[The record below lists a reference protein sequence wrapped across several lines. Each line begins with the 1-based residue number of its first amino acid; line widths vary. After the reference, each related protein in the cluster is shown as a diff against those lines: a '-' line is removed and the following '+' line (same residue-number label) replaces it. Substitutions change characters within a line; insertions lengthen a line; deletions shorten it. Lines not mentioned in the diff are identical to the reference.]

1 MNPSSVASAE
11 FNLNGTPRRCQES
24 RAGMRRVVPWG
35 RLIATARLL
44 RIVLAGSSLGLLG
57 ACHVFKPV
65 GPDFQA
71 PAVPLPAAWSSAAE
85 VQAPAG
91 LDEAAFWAQFQ
102 DPLLQSLLA
111 EADANNLDL
120 ASTATQVAAA
130 EGVLRATQGG
140 TLPSVALGADSTY
153 TRPDIASRLR
163 GEFEGSTTH
172 QVLAQSSW
180 ELDFWGK
187 QRRAVE
193 ADTASLQSAQQRMAW
208 ARLSVRASV
217 ASVYVQWRLA
227 QTRLAV
233 AQSNLAQQ
241 QENARIARVRFQA
254 GASSELDWRQ
264 AQAQLAQT
272 AAQVPGLES
281 AVAQNSH
288 ALAVLI
294 GQSPA
299 TLVARLQAGRE
310 PMALPAEPQR
320 WPQSA
325 PADWLRRR
333 PDVSQA
339 LSAAAT
345 QSARIGQAEAALY
358 PSFSLSGALGVS
370 GSGSAQELF
379 SWDSRLVT
387 AGLSFSLPLFDRG
400 RLKAQVQVQDAVFRQ
415 ALAAYQNQVLKAQ
428 QEVEDAFTLLRNS
441 REQARLTQD
450 AQTAAHRAAELAM
463 SRYRAGQVDYLT
475 VSSAEQSRLQTA
487 DAAAQARAAVLQ
499 AVIGVYRAMGGTWP
513 DAQAAAR
520 SEALRSNG

>member
-1 MNPSSVASAE
+1 MYQRRLASAE
-11 FNLNGTPRRCQES
+11 FALNKKPTRCKVFLAKSE
-24 RAGMRRVVPWG
+24 RAAPWN
-35 RLIATARLL
+35 RLIATAPLL
-44 RIVLAGSSLGLLG
+44 RILLTGSVVGLLG
-57 ACHVFKPV
+57 ACQVFKPV
-65 GPDFQA
+65 GPEFQT
-71 PAVPLPAAWSSAAE
+71 PAVQLPAAWSAPAE
-85 VQAPAG
+85 AQAPAP
-91 LDEAAFWAQFQ
+91 LDEGAFWAQFQ

-120 ASTATQVAAA
+120 ASTAGQVAAA

-140 TLPSVALGADSTY
+140 TLPSVALGADSIY
-153 TRPDIASRLR
+153 TLPDLASRLR
-163 GEFEGSTTH
+163 GPPEGSTTH

-193 ADTASLQSAQQRMAW
+193 ADAASLQSAQQRMAW

-241 QENARIARVRFQA
+241 EENARIARVRFQA

-272 AAQVPGLES
+272 AAQVPGLQS

-299 TLVARLQAGRE
+299 ALVARLQAGSE
-310 PMALPAEPQR
+310 PRALPVEPQR
-320 WPQSA
+320 WPHSA

-339 LSAAAT
+339 LWAAAT

-358 PSFSLSGALGVS
+358 PSFSLTGALGVS

-387 AGLSFSLPLFDRG
+387 AGLNFSLPLFDRG

-415 ALAAYQNQVLKAQ
+415 ALSAYQSQVLKAQ

-441 REQARLTQD
+441 REQARLTQE
-450 AQTAAHRAAELAM
+450 AQSAAHRAAELAL
-463 SRYRAGQVDYLT
+463 SRYRAGQVDFLT

-487 DAAAQARAAVLQ
+487 DADAQARAGVLQ
-499 AVIGVYRAMGGTWP
+499 AVISVYRAMGGAWP
-513 DAQAAAR
+513 DAQASVR
-520 SEALRSNG
+520 SASQRHTG

>member
-1 MNPSSVASAE
+1 M
-11 FNLNGTPRRCQES
+11 
-24 RAGMRRVVPWG
+24 VPP
-35 RLIATARLL
+35 L
-44 RIVLAGSSLGLLG
+44 RIVLAGSVVGLLG
-57 ACHVFKPV
+57 ACQVFKPV

-71 PAVPLPAAWSSAAE
+71 PEVQLPAAWSAPAE
-85 VQAPAG
+85 AQAPAP

-120 ASTATQVAAA
+120 ASTAAQVAAA

-153 TRPDIASRLR
+153 TLPDLAGKIRRETA
-163 GEFEGSTTH
+163 GSTTH

-193 ADTASLQSAQQRMAW
+193 ADAASLQSAQQRMAS

-227 QTRLAV
+227 QTRVTV

-241 QENARIARVRFQA
+241 EENARIARVRFQV
-254 GASSELDWRQ
+254 GSSSELDWRQ
-264 AQAQLAQT
+264 AQTQLAQT
-272 AAQVPGLES
+272 AAQVPNLQS
-281 AVAQNSH
+281 AVAQNRH

-294 GQSPA
+294 GQSPG
-299 TLVARLQAGRE
+299 TLVARLQASSQPR
-310 PMALPAEPQR
+310 ALPAEPLR
-320 WPQSA
+320 WPQTA

-339 LSAAAT
+339 LWAAAT

-358 PSFSLSGALGVS
+358 PSFTLSGALGVS
-370 GSGSAQELF
+370 GSGSAEDLF
-379 SWDSRLVT
+379 SWDSRLVN
-387 AGLSFSLPLFDRG
+387 AGLNFSLPVFDRG
-400 RLKAQVQVQDAVFRQ
+400 RLKAQVQVQDAAFRQ

-463 SRYRAGQVDYLT
+463 SRYRAGQVDFLT
-475 VSSAEQSRLQTA
+475 VSSAEQNRLQTA

-499 AVIGVYRAMGGTWP
+499 AVISVYRAMGGAWP
-513 DAQAAAR
+513 DAQDAVD
-520 SEALRSNG
+520 SEAQRNSG

>member
-1 MNPSSVASAE
+1 MLHALKRE
-11 FNLNGTPRRCQES
+11 MT
-24 RAGMRRVVPWG
+24 
-35 RLIATARLL
+35 TLL
-44 RIVLAGSSLGLLG
+44 RLVLAGSALGLVG
-57 ACHVFKPV
+57 ACQMFKPV

-71 PAVPLPAAWSSAAE
+71 PAVQLPVAWS
-85 VQAPAG
+85 APVETQTPAP
-91 LDEAAFWAQFQ
+91 LDEAEFWAQFQ

-111 EADANNLDL
+111 EADANNFDL
-120 ASTATQVAAA
+120 VSAAEQVAAA

-140 TLPSVALGADSTY
+140 SLPSVGLGANSTY
-153 TRPDIASRLR
+153 TLPDLAGKLR
-163 GEFEGSTTH
+163 GQTTGSTTH

-193 ADTASLQSAQQRMAW
+193 ADAASLQSAQHRMAW

-241 QENARIARVRFQA
+241 EENARIARVRFQA

-272 AAQVPGLES
+272 AAQVPNLQS
-281 AVAQNSH
+281 SVAQNSH

-299 TLVARLQAGRE
+299 TLVARLQAGSE
-310 PMALPAEPQR
+310 PQALPAEPLH
-320 WPQSA
+320 WPEAA

-339 LSAAAT
+339 LWAAAA

-387 AGLSFSLPLFDRG
+387 AGLNFSLPLFDRG

-415 ALAAYQNQVLKAQ
+415 ALATYQNQVLKAQ
-428 QEVEDAFTLLRNS
+428 QEVEDAFALLRSS
-441 REQARLTQD
+441 REQARLTQE

-463 SRYRAGQVDYLT
+463 SRYRAGQVDYLA
-475 VSSAEQSRLQTA
+475 VSSAEQTRLQTA

-499 AVIGVYRAMGGTWP
+499 AVIGVYRAMGGAWP
-513 DAQAAAR
+513 DA
-520 SEALRSNG
+520 